1 MSAFY
6 NLYVSIDAIL
16 IAPFRLTEIPIIGY
30 FLGIFCLALL
40 CVMLGQL
47 TLAIAFRFNRKWLNR
62 DNRQMVRMHN
72 LSLKALAVKDKTAYK
87 ACNKE
92 ANDAFGKY
100 FFAQIGLS
108 ISSLWPVPFALGW
121 MQTRFASV
129 DFELPFH
136 LPGIGDSVGYTFS
149 FIPVYIL
156 VYILF
161 GKIKHRL
168 PLFKKMAQQIQS
180 DMSTTE
186 NMLSF
191 TDLSDRKTAI

>member
-1 MSAFY
+1 MKTFY
-6 NLYVSIDAIL
+6 DLYALIDAVL

-30 FLGIFCLALL
+30 FLGIFCLTLL
-40 CVMLGQL
+40 CVMIGQW
-47 TLAIAFRFNRKWLNR
+47 TLAVAFRFNRKWLNH
-62 DNRQMVRMHN
+62 DNQQMVRMHN
-72 LSLKALAVKDKTAYK
+72 LSLKALAVKDKAAYK

-129 DFELPFH
+129 DFELPLH
-136 LPGIGDSVGYTFS
+136 IPGIGDSVGYTFT

-168 PLFKKMAQQIQS
+168 PLFKKMAQTIQN
-180 DMSTTE
+180 DMSMSE
-186 NMLSF
+186 KMLSF
-191 TDLSDRKTAI
+191 ADLSKR